1 MELRLEPDGDG
12 SATAAVLAAAERVGV
27 TLARADRTKPNAWWR
42 DGLVEAIERYP
53 SWPTPPQR
61 YEAAPSPRSTR
72 GATRA

>member
-12 SATAAVLAAAERVGV
+12 SATAAARAAAERLGV
-27 TLARADRTKPNAWWR
+27 TPARGDRTTPNAWWR
-42 DGLVEAIERYP
+42 DGLVEATERCP
-53 SWPTPPQR
+53 SWPPPPLP